1 MKKSLLAAATVLVA
15 VSLSLLD
22 VSVAQAEASNAAEH
36 DLNVSSDASF
46 PSLAG
51 AGSVVT
57 GAGSF
62 PSIACGNECIQ
73 VARSE
78 TFASVG
84 LSISG
89 RTAGGSGFPWIP
101 FIAEDLWETHNPFHR
116 AASTLTMSDSDVD
129 TDIAALAGVDLT
141 TTWLPNVPLL
151 VIPDA
156 AAVPEPATFTLLGG
170 GLLGLIVLC
179 RRAGDRALS

>member
-1 MKKSLLAAATVLVA
+1 MKKSLRAAATVLVGA
-15 VSLSLLD
+15 SLSLLD

-36 DLNVSSDASF
+36 DLTVSSDASF

-51 AGSVVT
+51 AGSVVA

-62 PSIACGNECIQ
+62 PSIACGNECIP
-73 VARSE
+73 VAQSE
-78 TFASVG
+78 T
-84 LSISG
+84 
-89 RTAGGSGFPWIP
+89 WIP
-101 FIAEDLWETHNPFHR
+101 FIAEYLWETHNPFHR
-116 AASTLTMSDSDVD
+116 ATSTLTVSDSDVD
-129 TDIAALAGVDLT
+129 TDIAAFAGVDLT

-170 GLLGLIVLC
+170 GLLGLVVLC
-179 RRAGDRALS
+179 RRSDGDRALS

>member
-1 MKKSLLAAATVLVA
+1 MKKSLLAAATVLVGA
-15 VSLSLLD
+15 SLSLLD

-36 DLNVSSDASF
+36 DYSNVSSDATF

-62 PSIACGNECIQ
+62 LSIACGNECIP
-73 VARSE
+73 VAQSE
-78 TFASVG
+78 T
-84 LSISG
+84 
-89 RTAGGSGFPWIP
+89 WIP
-101 FIAEDLWETHNPFHR
+101 FIAEYLWETHNPFHR
-116 AASTLTMSDSDVD
+116 VTSTLTVSDSDVD
-129 TDIAALAGVDLT
+129 TDIAAFAGVDLT

-170 GLLGLIVLC
+170 GLLGLVVLC
-179 RRAGDRALS
+179 RRSDGDRVLS